1 MVGLRS
7 QDAREDAMEGAHI
20 EVCRQV
26 ASNEAVDTFPHLLGS
41 LIGKGKSHDAPWLHT
56 LLQKISDLI
65 GKHTRLTRT
74 RTSNH
79 QRRSINIF
87 HSLALRFIQVVQ

>member
-1 MVGLRS
+1 MKSTNTNMRS
-7 QDAREDAMEGAHI
+7 YI
-20 EVCRQV
+20 
-26 ASNEAVDTFPHLLGS
+26 STYNFVDTFPHLLGS
-41 LIGKGKSHDAPWLHT
+41 LIGKGKSHDAPWLHA